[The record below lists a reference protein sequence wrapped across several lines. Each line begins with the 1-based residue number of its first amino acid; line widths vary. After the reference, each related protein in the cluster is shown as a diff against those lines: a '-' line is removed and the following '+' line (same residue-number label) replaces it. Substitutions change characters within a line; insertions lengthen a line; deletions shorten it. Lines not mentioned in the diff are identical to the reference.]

1 MTSLELTAPPGAR
14 DLLLAT
20 ASGIMR
26 EGDIVDVSLSDLSCR
41 SGLNSALVKYYF
53 GNKAGL
59 LKALLDRDWQA
70 IVTSVDAL
78 IRKDE
83 WGPEAKLR
91 RHISKVVDTFYQVPY
106 LNRLT
111 MRLVRESDDAEARRI
126 ADCYLSPM
134 YRAYEVLIDEG
145 VKAGVFRPVDPQL
158 AALALDRRADQRRA
172 HPDQRDEGVGR
183 EALAHL
189 GPVLD
194 RVVRGVLAPDRDPVA
209 GDGIGTVLGLVGE
222 LTGERR
228 SQLTSICD
236 DLVETALLDDDAR
249 RDAALRGIGGKLLL
263 KRFAPAELFDQGGF
277 P

>member
-1 MTSLELTAPPGAR
+1 MAEADLTAPAGAR
-14 DLLLAT
+14 AQLLDT
-20 ASGIMR
+20 ASAIMR
-26 EGDIVDVSLSDLSCR
+26 EGDVIDISLSELSLR

-78 IRKDE
+78 INKDG

-134 YRAYEVLIDEG
+134 YRAYEVLIENG
-145 VKAGVFRPVDPQL
+145 VRAGVFRPVDPQL
-158 AALALDRRADQRRA
+158 FYFTVTGAVDRFFSAR
-172 HPDQRDEGVGR
+172 
-183 EALAHL
+183 L
-189 GPVLD
+189 VLKH
-194 RVVRGVLAPDRDPVA
+194 
-209 GDGIGTVLGLVGE
+209 
-222 LTGERR
+222 
-228 SQLTSICD
+228 C
-236 DLVETALLDDDAR
+236 
-249 RDAALRGIGGKLLL
+249 
-263 KRFAPAELFDQGGF
+263 FDQDTLTEELRDRYRQHTVDIIMAGILAR
-277 P
+277 

>member
-1 MTSLELTAPPGAR
+1 MADADLAAPAGAR
-14 DLLLAT
+14 AQLLEA
-20 ASGIMR
+20 ASAIMR
-26 EGDIVDVSLSDLSCR
+26 EGDVVDISLSELSLR

-78 IRKDE
+78 VQKGD

-126 ADCYLSPM
+126 ADGYLSPM
-134 YRAYEVLIDEG
+134 YRAYETLIEEG

-158 AALALDRRADQRRA
+158 FYFTVSGAVDRFFSAR
-172 HPDQRDEGVGR
+172 
-183 EALAHL
+183 L
-189 GPVLD
+189 VLKH
-194 RVVRGVLAPDRDPVA
+194 
-209 GDGIGTVLGLVGE
+209 
-222 LTGERR
+222 
-228 SQLTSICD
+228 C
-236 DLVETALLDDDAR
+236 
-249 RDAALRGIGGKLLL
+249 
-263 KRFAPAELFDQGGF
+263 FDQDTLTEELRDRYRQHTVDIIMAGILAR
-277 P
+277 